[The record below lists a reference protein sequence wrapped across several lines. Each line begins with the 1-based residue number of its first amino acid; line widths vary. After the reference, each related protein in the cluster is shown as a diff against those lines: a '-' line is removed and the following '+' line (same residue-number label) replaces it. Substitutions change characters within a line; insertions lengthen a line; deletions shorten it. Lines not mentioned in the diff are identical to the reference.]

1 MNVTAHPV
9 AINARTF
16 ASTPWEAMRV
26 HADPATNLTWT
37 DLRATKVEYNNSC
50 ALYYTAITRQKA
62 LFLYSY
68 FFPVFLLIPQ
78 NCFVFR
84 DMYATTALGK
94 HVVSQTD
101 QVPFLDNFLNDVLE
115 LTNSY
120 LTCERC
126 LLNMVFFQ
134 TLR

>member
-68 FFPVFLLIPQ
+68 FF
-78 NCFVFR
+78 
-84 DMYATTALGK
+84 
-94 HVVSQTD
+94 S
-101 QVPFLDNFLNDVLE
+101 
-115 LTNSY
+115 
-120 LTCERC
+120 C
-126 LLNMVFFQ
+126 LLVNPPKLFRFP
-134 TLR
+134 